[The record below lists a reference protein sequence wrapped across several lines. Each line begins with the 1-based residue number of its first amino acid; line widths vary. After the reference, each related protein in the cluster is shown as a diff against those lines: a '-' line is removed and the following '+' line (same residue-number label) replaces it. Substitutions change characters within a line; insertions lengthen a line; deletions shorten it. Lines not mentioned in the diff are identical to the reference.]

1 MKKKIPHLD
10 RRGFNLLLAGSLPA
24 FYQGVSTARS
34 SEADEPCSKQE
45 IRLRDILMWN
55 QEGISRSISSPG
67 EWIQKRR
74 AITQILFQFLGAFP
88 SQRAALDSRIKKV
101 ERLNGYTRT
110 KVEYNVEPHDK
121 AQAYLLVPTNV
132 TIPAPAA
139 LALHQTVPQGKDE
152 PVGISGNPHMYYGLE
167 LVQKGYVVL
176 APDSITAGERVY
188 PGAAP
193 YVTAPFDASHPDW
206 SAMGKML
213 WDHMRG
219 VDYLLTLPVVDKK
232 RIGVIGHSLGAYN
245 AFFLAAFDERIKAA
259 VSSCG
264 LGTIAGAPNPFAWAR
279 KEWFV
284 HFPKLRPYL
293 EVGCTTPF
301 DFHEVI
307 SLIAPRPFLTFSMKQ
322 DKIFPQWQGA
332 IAMADQVRKVYGL
345 WGTENAFRSVLKEGE
360 HDFPPDSR
368 VLAYEWIDRWLERKN
383 DRIGDNSQTTHG

>member
-1 MKKKIPHLD
+1 MANKFPPLS
-10 RRGFNLLLAGSLPA
+10 RRAFNTLLAASFPT
-24 FYQGVSTARS
+24 FCRGVSTAKS
-34 SEADEPCSKQE
+34 AEADEPCSKQD
-45 IRLRDILMWN
+45 IRLRDILMWY
-55 QEGISRSISSPG
+55 QEGISRSISSPD
-67 EWIQKRR
+67 EWSQKRQ

-88 SQRAALDSRIKKV
+88 SSTTALDSRPLKE

-110 KVEYNVEPHDK
+110 KLEYNVEPDDRAK
-121 AQAYLLVPTNV
+121 AYLLVPANLTK
-132 TIPAPAA
+132 PAPAI

-152 PVGISGNPHMYYGLE
+152 PVGISGNPERYYGLE

-301 DFHEVI
+301 DFHEVV

-322 DKIFPQWQGA
+322 DKIFPHWQGA
-332 IAMADQVRKVYGL
+332 IAVADQVRKVYAL
-345 WGTENAFRSVLKEGE
+345 WGADNAFKSVLKEGE
-360 HDFPPDSR
+360 HDFPADSR
-368 VLAYEWIDRWLERKN
+368 AFAYEWIDQRLEHKS
-383 DRIGDNSQTTHG
+383 DRN

>member
-1 MKKKIPHLD
+1 M
-10 RRGFNLLLAGSLPA
+10 LAASLPA
-24 FYQGVSTARS
+24 LYRGAGAAMSA
-34 SEADEPCSKQE
+34 EAVEPCSKHE
-45 IRLRDILMWN
+45 IRLRDILMWY
-55 QEGISRSISSPG
+55 QEGISKSISSPG
-67 EWIQKRR
+67 EWIEKRQ

-88 SQRAALDSRIKKV
+88 SSKTALDSRGLKE

-110 KVEYNVEPHDK
+110 KVEYKVEADDK
-121 AQAYLLVPTNV
+121 ATAYLLVPAKV
-132 TIPAPAA
+132 KQPAPAI

-152 PVGISGNPHMYYGLE
+152 PVGIAGKPNMYYGLE
-167 LVQKGYVVL
+167 LVESGYVVL

-188 PGAAP
+188 SGAAP
-193 YVTAPFDASHPDW
+193 FVTAPFDASHPNW

-219 VDYLLTLPVVDKK
+219 VDYLLTLPVVDKN
-232 RIGVIGHSLGAYN
+232 RIGVIGHSLGGYN
-245 AFFLAAFDERIKAA
+245 SFFLAAFDERINAA

-301 DFHEVI
+301 DFHEVV

-332 IAMADQVRKVYGL
+332 VAVADQARKVYGL
-345 WGTENAFRSVLKEGE
+345 YGAENSFSSILKEGE
-360 HDFPPDSR
+360 HDFPTDSR
-368 VLAYEWIDRWLERKN
+368 TLAYEWIDRQLKYKSA
-383 DRIGDNSQTTHG
+383 RIGDKSQTKQG